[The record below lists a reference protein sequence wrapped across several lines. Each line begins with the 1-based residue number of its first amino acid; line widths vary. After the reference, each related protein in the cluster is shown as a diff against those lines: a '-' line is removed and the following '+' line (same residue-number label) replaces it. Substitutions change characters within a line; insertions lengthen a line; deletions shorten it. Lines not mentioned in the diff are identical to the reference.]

1 MALAKQCFGSFLI
14 SEQVQVA
21 ISLYHDYFQAEQVPF
36 QKSLT
41 FSRNKFETLYIGQ
54 SPINI
59 LDIERGVWN
68 VTGQTYAPPPITTYT
83 YFTLQQYFGI
93 FAGLLAFQTFV
104 IFVVKY
110 FWSLDF
116 KNLNCLEK
124 LLHSIETSHFAF
136 PVHDWDHEQGS
147 CEDHMYRM
155 KRNRTETLIVMMINL
170 GFNLILLFPL
180 GILCKKIFKQ
190 FTIRYSL
197 KIL

>member
-1 MALAKQCFGSFLI
+1 M
-14 SEQVQVA
+14 
-21 ISLYHDYFQAEQVPF
+21 PF
-36 QKSLT
+36 QKRWI
-41 FSRNKFETLYIGQ
+41 FSNKFETLYIGQ

-124 LLHSIETSHFAF
+124 LLHSIESSHFAF

-155 KRNRTETLIVMMINL
+155 KRNRTETLIVTMINL

-180 GILCKKIFKQ
+180 AILCKKIFKQ